1 MRFCDNNNLG
11 ALLYV
16 DAFDLALQAHKNQVD
31 KCGEPYFL
39 HPMRIAA
46 YFQGLDDADAAI
58 VALLHDIVE
67 DTWVS
72 LGFLEDRFP
81 ENIVDAVDAITR
93 RKDEQYKQYVRRCI
107 QNDIARRVKKQDVLD
122 NLRLD
127 RMWRDAPLSRY
138 YWTLAAIEGYERNA
152 REKL

>member
-1 MRFCDNNNLG
+1 MRFCDNDNLG

-46 YFQGLDDADAAI
+46 YFQELDDADAAI
-58 VALLHDIVE
+58 VGLLHDVVE
-67 DTWVS
+67 DTWIS
-72 LGFLEDRFP
+72 LDFLEDRFP
-81 ENIVDAVDAITR
+81 EKIVDAVDAITR
-93 RKDEQYKQYVRRCI
+93 RKNEQYKAYVRRCI

-122 NLRLD
+122 NLRPN
-127 RMWRDAPLSRY
+127 RMWRDAPLERY
-138 YWTLAAIEGYERNA
+138 YRALAWIQAYELDGTLN
-152 REKL
+152 

>member
-1 MRFCDNNNLG
+1 MRFCDNDNLG
-11 ALLYV
+11 ALLYA

-46 YFQGLDDADAAI
+46 YFQELDDADAAI
-58 VALLHDIVE
+58 VALLHDVVE

-93 RKDEQYKQYVRRCI
+93 RDGEQYKQYIRRCI

-122 NLRLD
+122 NLRPG
-127 RMWRDAPLSRY
+127 RRWRNAPLSRY
-138 YWTLAAIEGYERNA
+138 YWTLAAIEGYEWSVH
-152 REKL
+152 EKL

>member
-1 MRFCDNNNLG
+1 MRFCDNDNLG

-46 YFQGLDDADAAI
+46 HFQELDDADAAI
-58 VALLHDIVE
+58 VSLLHDVVE

-81 ENIVDAVDAITR
+81 ENVVDAVDAITR
-93 RKDEQYKQYVRRCI
+93 RKDETYRQYIKRLCH
-107 QNDIARRVKKQDVLD
+107 NDIARKVKIQDIKD
-122 NLRLD
+122 NLRKD
-127 RMWRDAPLSRY
+127 RLWVDAPIDRY
-138 YWTLAAIEGYERNA
+138 YRALGWIQAYELLI
-152 REKL
+152 K